1 MKESFEQPQIVP
13 EKTPETRYL
22 EQGVKVQEALNAALE
37 KARDRKMMLGMKNP
51 PKEESFFITKEEVQE
66 LKDKYDEEFKKLQE
80 LGKDLPEDTLVQF
93 SELDTLEEWE
103 DRLEMLQR
111 LSTEQTQKFVRKPTE
126 KELSPEKLVDPQ
138 KEPGWHKLHPDEQ
151 QEKVLE
157 YLKKKEEFEEYEKAA

>member
-13 EKTPETRYL
+13 EKNLETMYL
-22 EQGVKVQEALNAALE
+22 EQGVKVQEALNAALL
-37 KARDRKMMLGMKNP
+37 KARKRKIMLGMKNP
-51 PKEESFFITKEEVQE
+51 PEEESFFITKEEVQI

-111 LSTEQTQKFVRKPTE
+111 LSAEQTQKFVI
-126 KELSPEKLVDPQ
+126 KEPKDPQ
-138 KEPGWHKLHPDEQ
+138 TEPGWHKLHPDDQ
-151 QEKVLE
+151 MEKMTE
-157 YLKKKEEFEEYEKAA
+157 YLKQKKEFKD

>member
-13 EKTPETRYL
+13 EKNLETMYL
-22 EQGVKVQEALNAALE
+22 EQGVEVQEALNAALL
-37 KARDRKMMLGMKNP
+37 KARKRKIMLEMKDP
-51 PKEESFFITKEEVQE
+51 EKEPFFITKEEVQI

-111 LSTEQTQKFVRKPTE
+111 LSTEQTQKFVI
-126 KELSPEKLVDPQ
+126 KEPIDPQ
-138 KEPGWHKLHPDEQ
+138 TEPGWHKLHQDDQ
-151 QEKVLE
+151 VEKMTD
-157 YLKKKEEFEEYEKAA
+157 YLKKKEEFEKFKD